1 MICLSG
7 REEGDFLLHLY
18 FITFLSSFNTKIFI
32 KKNVKRATHKSIRN
46 RVKNAIKHEKY
57 ELLYDEYVGK
67 NLKLD
72 YWILDYVYFS
82 KEELENSDLKK
93 DKINKLIS
101 K

>member
-1 MICLSG
+1 MSRSYRG
-7 REEGDFLLHLY
+7 Y
-18 FITFLSSFNTKIFI
+18 VPIFTDRARK

-93 DKINKLIS
+93 DEINKLIS